1 MMFLLRITFWLSLV
15 ILLLPFG
22 TESGSGASKASGVS
36 AMQAFT
42 AAGAAVSD
50 LSQFC
55 SRQPE
60 ACVAGSQAAVALG
73 DKAQAAAGMVIDFLN
88 KRNMA
93 EPAGVTG
100 AASTVAEKSPAE
112 PPAQNTLTPADRT
125 PAWRGPQPR
134 TNRPA

>member
-22 TESGSGASKASGVS
+22 TNAGSGDSKATGVS
-36 AMQAFT
+36 AFQAFT

-60 ACVAGSQAAVALG
+60 ACVAGSQAVVALG
-73 DKAQAAAGMVIDFLN
+73 DKAQVAAGMMLDFLN
-88 KRNMA
+88 KRN
-93 EPAGVTG
+93 AGESLG
-100 AASTVAEKSPAE
+100 SNAVAEKSPATDAS
-112 PPAQNTLTPADRT
+112 AQNTLTPADRM